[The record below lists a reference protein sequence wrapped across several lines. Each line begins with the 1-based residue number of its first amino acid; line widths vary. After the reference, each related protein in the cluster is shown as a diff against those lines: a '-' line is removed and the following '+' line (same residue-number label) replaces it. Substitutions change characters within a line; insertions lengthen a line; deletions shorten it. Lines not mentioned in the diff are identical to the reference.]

1 MLTTFDRN
9 LRFTNQN
16 CNLEGRMGGGGE
28 GSKGKPV
35 KREKFM
41 FCQDILSIIV
51 AVVKVEQNWTLL
63 ESQLAKFDSVKSF

>member
-1 MLTTFDRN
+1 
-9 LRFTNQN
+9 
-16 CNLEGRMGGGGE
+16 
-28 GSKGKPV
+28 
-35 KREKFM
+35 M